1 MSIRST
7 YSSCNNSQPRIT
19 KRKMELPVCTSETLY
34 LTPTKKKLKTS
45 DELGNISQTV
55 VAPAALPPKN
65 QLIDDVI
72 FLRKWLD
79 SNLPN
84 NSTDALTA
92 KIATLNEFLN
102 LCIEEKRLE
111 HAIVFL
117 RMVKH
122 RWSAESYRSLLEK
135 SIV

>member
-1 MSIRST
+1 
-7 YSSCNNSQPRIT
+7 
-19 KRKMELPVCTSETLY
+19 MELPVCTSETLY
-34 LTPTKKKLKTS
+34 LTPSKKKLKTS
-45 DELGNISQTV
+45 DDLGNISQTV
-55 VAPAALPPKN
+55 VAPAALSPKN

-92 KIATLNEFLN
+92 KIAALNGFLN